1 MIVITADVGGTKT
14 SVAIT
19 NGEERLSQVIG
30 PGAAV
35 RPGRA
40 LASAT
45 IVAGLMRSALAQTK
59 LLRADAVVIGAA
71 GAGRATDA
79 EEMRIAVARERIA
92 DRVVVVSDVALALEA
107 LGLDVAVV
115 LVAGTGS
122 VAIGRAPGGTPVR
135 QGGYGWQMGDEGGG
149 YWIGQQAL
157 RAAGLAHD
165 GRGPATTLLTA
176 LMQATGVGAL
186 RDLVGWST
194 IASAREVATLSRGVV
209 SAAASGDAVA
219 AGILDQAAAALA
231 QLVNQLAEKFGSASA
246 VPVGFTGGL
255 VGPDGPLQH
264 RVTGLIDAPFVPRA
278 APLDPLLGGP
288 RLARQDGER
297 NPIRL

>member
-19 NGEERLSQVIG
+19 KGDERLCHVIG

-45 IVAGLMRSALAQTK
+45 IVAGLLRGALAETR

-71 GAGRATDA
+71 GAGRTTDA
-79 EEMRIAVARERIA
+79 EELRIAVTRERIA

-107 LGLDVAVV
+107 LGIEVGLV

-122 VAIGRAPGGTPVR
+122 VAIGRAPGGVPVR

-149 YWIGQQAL
+149 YWIGQHAL

-165 GRGPATTLLTA
+165 GRGPATMLLTTF
-176 LMQATGVGAL
+176 LEATGSATF

-194 IASAREVATLSRGVV
+194 IASTREVAGLSRIVV
-209 SAAASGDAVA
+209 SAAALGDTVAV
-219 AGILDQAAAALA
+219 GILDQAAAALA
-231 QLVNQLAEKFGSASA
+231 QLVNQLAELFGSAAA

-255 VGPDGPLQH
+255 VGQGGPLQP
-264 RVTGLIDAPFVPRA
+264 RVISLIGPPFAPSS

-288 RLARQDGER
+288 RLAR
-297 NPIRL
+297 

>member
-1 MIVITADVGGTKT
+1 MIVLTADVGGTNT
-14 SVAIT
+14 RVAIT
-19 NGEERLSQVIG
+19 DGDERLVELAG

-45 IVAGLMRSALAQTK
+45 IVAGLMRSALAQAR
-59 LLRADAVVIGAA
+59 LFRADAAVIGAA
-71 GAGRATDA
+71 GAGRAGDA
-79 EEMRIAVARERIA
+79 EDLRAALAGERVA
-92 DRVVVVSDVALALEA
+92 DRVLVVSDVALAFEA
-107 LGLDVAVV
+107 LGIDVAVV

-122 VAIGRAPGGTPVR
+122 VAIGRAPGGASVR

-165 GRGPATTLLTA
+165 GRGPATTILTA
-176 LMQATGVGAL
+176 LMQSAGAETF

-194 IASAREVATLSRGVV
+194 VASAREVAGLSRAVV
-209 SAAASGDAVA
+209 SEAALGDAVA
-219 AGILDQAAAALA
+219 TRILDQAAAALA
-231 QLVNQLAEKFGSASA
+231 QLVNQLARQFGSASA

-255 VGPDGPLQH
+255 VGPNGPLKP
-264 RVTGLIDAPFVPRA
+264 RVAALIDRPFAPEA
-278 APLDPLLGGP
+278 AALDPLVGGP
-288 RLARQDGER
+288 RLARQDGDR